1 MNSLNW
7 LHYYQQNK
15 TNRSEPKWG
24 LPSPLDPNVQ
34 RVLARSLSHF
44 QLGETGE
51 GKFLIAQARA
61 QLPDDSAYHKALELF
76 VAEEGEH
83 ARLLDRLVQRFR
95 GKTIR
100 HHWTHTVFRLVRRA
114 LGFKFEIQLLVT
126 AELVGTA
133 YYRLLQARAR
143 DRILD
148 EACTLILKDEA
159 QHVDFHADWFGDFQS
174 RLLPMERDMWNAQF
188 QLLFT
193 VAAAVAWIDHR
204 HCLKMIGANR
214 AEFFRE
220 ARRECI
226 RFLNQLNHN
235 ATQYPVRSANAVP
248 GFVDSRLC

>member
-7 LHYYQQNK
+7 VRYYEQNK
-15 TNRSEPKWG
+15 SNRPEPKWG
-24 LPSPLDPNVQ
+24 LPSPLDLTAE
-34 RVLARSLSHF
+34 RILARSLSHF

-61 QLPDDSAYHKALELF
+61 QLPDDVAYHQALELF

-83 ARLLDRLVQRFR
+83 ARLLKRLVTRFH

-100 HHWTHTVFRLVRRA
+100 HHWTHTLFRLVRRA

-133 YYRLLQARAR
+133 YYRILQARMC
-143 DRILD
+143 DPVLEEMCD
-148 EACTLILKDEA
+148 LILKDEA
-159 QHVDFHADWFGDFQS
+159 QHVDFHADWFGDYQS
-174 RLLPMERDMWNAQF
+174 RLLPLEREIWNAQF

-193 VAAAVAWIDHR
+193 AATAVAWVDHR
-204 HCLKMIGANR
+204 ECLKGTGASR
-214 AEFFRE
+214 AQFFWE

-226 RFLNQLNHN
+226 RFLKRLSEN
-235 ATQYPVRSANAVP
+235 AAEYANRLTVKMAVW
-248 GFVDSRLC
+248 

>member
-1 MNSLNW
+1 MNSLDW
-7 LHYYQQNK
+7 LNYYQLNK
-15 TNRSEPKWG
+15 TNRPEPKWG
-24 LPSPLDPNVQ
+24 LPSPLDESVQ
-34 RVLARSLSHF
+34 RIIAHSLSHF

-61 QLPDDSAYHKALELF
+61 QLPDDVAYHQALELF

-83 ARLLDRLVQRFR
+83 ARLLQPLVRRFG

-100 HHWTHTVFRLVRRA
+100 HHWTHTLFRLVRRA

-133 YYRLLQARAR
+133 YYRLLQARTR
-143 DRILD
+143 DPVLD

-159 QHVDFHADWFGDFQS
+159 HHVDFHADWFGDFQS
-174 RLLPMERDMWNAQF
+174 RLLPLEREIWNAQF

-193 VAAAVAWIDHR
+193 AAAIAWIDHR
-204 HCLKMIGANR
+204 SCLQGAGANR

-226 RFLNQLNHN
+226 LFLKQLNQN
-235 ATQYPVRSANAVP
+235 AASTNRGAIEMPAASCP
-248 GFVDSRLC
+248 T

>member
-1 MNSLNW
+1 MNSLDW
-7 LHYYQQNK
+7 LNYYQQNK
-15 TNRSEPKWG
+15 TNRPEPKWG
-24 LPSPLDPNVQ
+24 LPSSLDESVQ
-34 RVLARSLSHF
+34 RIIAHSLSHF

-61 QLPDDSAYHKALELF
+61 QLPDDVSYHQALELF
-76 VAEEGEH
+76 VAEEGDH
-83 ARLLDRLVQRFR
+83 ARLLRRLVQRFG

-100 HHWTHTVFRLVRRA
+100 HHWTHTLFRLVRRA

-133 YYRLLQARAR
+133 YYRLLQARMR
-143 DRILD
+143 DPVLD

-159 QHVDFHADWFGDFQS
+159 YHVDFHADWFGDFQS
-174 RLLPMERDMWNAQF
+174 RLLPLECEIWNAQF

-193 VAAAVAWIDHR
+193 AASVVAWIDHR
-204 HCLKMIGANR
+204 SCLHATGANR

-226 RFLNQLNHN
+226 RFLKRLNQN
-235 ATQYPVRSANAVP
+235 AGSYSNRIATETAHA
-248 GFVDSRLC
+248 G